1 VRTDTEGTGRRRPIA
16 LPLVTDASY
25 PTSLTSNSPAR
36 PVPVCADGDDLPE
49 QLRVRRA
56 KRERLLA
63 SGVEPYPVTLP
74 RTHTLAEIRAAH
86 LDLEPGQETDDVVGI
101 TGRVVFQR
109 NTGRLCFA
117 TLQEGDGTRLQVMV
131 SLAGVGEQPLAA
143 WKADVD
149 LGDHVFVHGRV
160 VSSLR
165 GELSVTADSWQ
176 LAAKA
181 LRPLP
186 VLHKEMSEESRVR
199 QRYVDLV
206 VRPAARDVV
215 RTRAGVVRSLRDSF
229 HRRGYL
235 EVETPML
242 QVLHGGAAAR
252 PFQTHMNAFDIDLYL
267 RIAPELYL
275 KRCVVGGVEKV
286 FEINRNFR
294 NEGADS
300 SHSPEFTMIEAYEAY
315 GSYDTMAV
323 LTRELVQEAAF
334 TVHGSTEVV
343 LADGQEYEFGGSWR
357 EVTLYGSLSEA
368 LGEEIGPDSSMERF
382 VELAAKLD
390 VPVLPHYGRGKLA
403 EELFERLVVPT
414 LFEPTFVRDYPEET
428 APLTRGH
435 RALPGLVEKWDLYVR
450 SFELATAYS
459 ELVDPVVQRERFV
472 AQSLLAAKGDVEAMQ
487 LDEDFLRA
495 MEYGMPPSGGMGM
508 GLDRLLM
515 AITGL
520 GIRETVLFPLVK
532 PE

>member
-1 VRTDTEGTGRRRPIA
+1 LAV
-16 LPLVTDASY
+16 VTDAPQPSAA
-25 PTSLTSNSPAR
+25 PSAS
-36 PVPVCADGDDLPE
+36 DDLPE
-49 QLRVRRA
+49 QMRVRRA
-56 KRERLLA
+56 KRDRLLA
-63 SGVEPYPVTLP
+63 DGVPAYPVTVP
-74 RTHTLAEIRAAH
+74 RTHTLAQVREEH
-86 LDLEPGQETDDVVGI
+86 PDLEAGQETDDEVGV

-109 NTGRLCFA
+109 NTGKLCFA
-117 TLQEGDGTRLQVMV
+117 TLQEGDGARLQVML
-131 SLAGVGEQPLAA
+131 SIAGVGEESLAA

-160 VSSLR
+160 ISSRR
-165 GELSVTADSWQ
+165 GELSVMADSWQ

-186 VLHKEMSEESRVR
+186 VLHKEMSEETRVR
-199 QRYVDLV
+199 QRYVDLI
-206 VRPAARDVV
+206 VRPGARDVV
-215 RTRAGVVRSLRDSF
+215 RTRAGVVKALRRSFD
-229 HRRGYL
+229 RRGFL

-275 KRCVVGGVEKV
+275 KRCVVGGIEKV

-300 SHSPEFTMIEAYEAY
+300 SHSPEFAMIEAYEAY
-315 GSYDTMAV
+315 GSYDTMAT
-323 LTRELVQEAAF
+323 LTRELVQEAAVA
-334 TVHGSTEVV
+334 VHGGTTVT
-343 LADGQEYEFGGSWR
+343 LADGAEYDVGGTWP
-357 EVTLYGSLSEA
+357 EITLYGALSEA
-368 LGEEIGPDSSMERF
+368 LGDEIGPDTPMARLT
-382 VELAAKLD
+382 VLAEKHD
-390 VPVLPHYGRGKLA
+390 VAVLTHYGPGKLA
-403 EELFERLVVPT
+403 EELFEHLVVPS
-414 LFEPTFVRDYPEET
+414 LYAPTFVRDYPEET
-428 APLTRGH
+428 APLTRAH
-435 RALPGLVEKWDLYVR
+435 RQIPGLAEKWDLYVR

-472 AQSLLAAKGDVEAMQ
+472 AQSLLAAKGDAEAMQ

-520 GIRETVLFPLVK
+520 GIRETILFPLVK